1 MNWVYDIFTD
11 GLELYIMVFIIVCVC
26 VYVFNILLCH
36 GCPKNTVNEAFERV
50 ASFGLVP
57 NMIFYLMG
65 DYNLGFAK
73 GNNLIF
79 YWSAA
84 TQFMPILGAFLS
96 DSYLGRF
103 LTIVSGSMASFLVI
117 ILSILLFSLF
127 LGTYEQITTF
137 NEYERGI
144 YATNFLISFHKN
156 MNRGSCSYG

>member
-1 MNWVYDIFTD
+1 M
-11 GLELYIMVFIIVCVC
+11 
-26 VYVFNILLCH
+26 YVFNILLCR

-57 NMIFYLMG
+57 NMIFYLMR

-103 LTIVSGSMASFLVI
+103 LTIVSGSIASFLVI
-117 ILSILLFSLF
+117 LFSILLFSLF
-127 LGTYEQITTF
+127 LGTYEQIATF
-137 NEYERGI
+137 NEYEQNI
-144 YATNFLISFHKN
+144 DATNYFNSFDKN
-156 MNRGSCSYG
+156 LNRGSCSCG